1 MHPEKKAVNMENKQ
15 TNKKGNSQLK
25 INLKWIK
32 TETASS
38 GIDVRTCW
46 KRIRM
51 WGNVQVNK
59 SVT

>member
-1 MHPEKKAVNMENKQ
+1 MENKQ